1 MTIYS
6 SKTKFFEYPS
16 NKSANDQLVSN
27 NIDEL
32 KNICLKNDNNVIIA
46 QININSIENKFELLS
61 HYFSD
66 NIDILII
73 TETKVFQK
81 WTVFVTW
88 VLRTV

>member
-61 HYFSD
+61 HYFSG
-66 NIDILII
+66 NIDLLII
-73 TETKVFQK
+73 TETKVFPK